1 MEQIHILDFQK
12 GWLAV
17 DKPCGLS
24 VHNDPGNDLVYML
37 SNRIRSDV
45 LLKKHLG
52 ISASFRIHPVHRL
65 DKETSGVILLAT
77 DINVLRNLSELFMK
91 SGVKK
96 KYLALVHGVFDHE
109 AESHQYHIWD
119 YPLSKT
125 AGGRKDPV
133 GKGRLVNCMTRY
145 KVLQQSSRYSLLE
158 IELMTGRK
166 HQIRRHAKLSGHPVT
181 GDTRY
186 GSKKSIRYL
195 KNTLSYHRT
204 GLHCKCL
211 QFVPPYQKK
220 EVCITSANPLTE
232 MVQLLSDDRQQ
243 M

>member
-1 MEQIHILDFQK
+1 MKQLHILEIQK

-24 VHNDPGNDLVYML
+24 VHNDPGKDLVCLL
-37 SNRIRSDV
+37 SERIRSDP

-52 ISASFRIHPVHRL
+52 INLSFQIHPVHRL
-65 DKETSGVILLAT
+65 DKDTSGVILFAA
-77 DINVLRNLSELFMK
+77 DIKALRNLSELFMK
-91 SGVKK
+91 GRVKK
-96 KYLALVHGVFDHE
+96 RYLALVHGSFNQEEGSD
-109 AESHQYHIWD
+109 QYHIWN

-125 AGGRKDPV
+125 AGGRKNPV
-133 GKGRLVNCMTRY
+133 GKGKLVNCMTRHR
-145 KVLQQSSRYSLLE
+145 VLQQSSHYSLLE

-195 KNTLSYHRT
+195 RKTLSYHRL

-211 QFVPPYQKK
+211 EFVLPDQKK
-220 EVCITSANPLTE
+220 EISITSKNPLTD
-232 MVQLLSDDRQQ
+232 MIQLLLNDG
-243 M
+243 

>member
-1 MEQIHILDFQK
+1 MKQIHILEFQK

-24 VHNDPGNDLVYML
+24 VHNDPGKDLVYLL
-37 SNRIRSDV
+37 SERIRSDA

-52 ISASFRIHPVHRL
+52 INSSFQIHPVHRL
-65 DKETSGVILLAT
+65 DKETSGVILFAT
-77 DINVLRNLSELFMK
+77 EINILRGLSQLFMK
-91 SGVKK
+91 GMVKK
-96 KYLALVHGVFDHE
+96 RYLALVHGCFDQE
-109 AESHQYHIWD
+109 KGNDQSHIWD
-119 YPLSKT
+119 YPLSKE
-125 AGGRKDPV
+125 AGGRKAPV

-145 KVLQQSSRYSLLE
+145 RILEQSNHYSLLE

-195 KNTLSYHRT
+195 KDTLSYHRL

-211 QFVPPYQKK
+211 EFVLPDQKK
-220 EVCITSANPLTE
+220 EVCITSENLLTD
-232 MVQLLSDDRQQ
+232 MIQLLLNDG
-243 M
+243 